1 MKKLLKVVKKVIL
14 YFFVFSILGV
24 LIYAIIPVPFTPL
37 MLIRTIEKISSGEM
51 PTFNRDW
58 EPISNI
64 SPNMQLAVIGAEDQK
79 FYDHFGFD
87 TEAIGKAFK
96 NNKKGRRIKGGSTI
110 TQQTAK
116 NVFLWPG
123 RSYLRKG
130 FEAYFSFL
138 IEILWSKKRILSVY
152 LNNIEMGDGIYGAQA
167 AAKYY
172 FHKDAE
178 NLSKS
183 EAAAIAAVLPNP
195 RKWRPDKPTGYI
207 QKRKNKIIR
216 QINNLQGAVPVY

>member
-1 MKKLLKVVKKVIL
+1 MKKLLKVAKKVVL
-14 YFFVFSILGV
+14 YFFAFSVFGV
-24 LIYAIIPVPFTPL
+24 LFYAIIPVPFTPL
-37 MLIRTIEKISSGEM
+37 MMIRAIEKIGTGEM

-79 FYDHFGFD
+79 FYEHFGFD
-87 TEAIGKAFK
+87 TEAIQKAFK

-123 RSYLRKG
+123 RSYIRKG

-167 AAKYY
+167 AARYY

-178 NLSKS
+178 HLSKS

-195 RKWRPDKPTGYI
+195 RKWRPDNPSSYI
-207 QKRKNKIIR
+207 QKRRNKIVR
-216 QINNLQGAVPVY
+216 QINNLQGAIPVY